1 MKKPLIS
8 RSTLK
13 NFVMTLAAT
22 TVSIIL
28 TFGTTAIVDRKKL
41 NSSRREM
48 ALMLLYDMKESLTA
62 MEGCED
68 NINAF
73 FTKQVDIVAN
83 PEKFPGSWAELMSSY
98 PVFEYSTTTENIFRS
113 NIETISTIGNILFVQ
128 NVSSFYDNRARFREE
143 VVDDFLG
150 YAETAIEDYDAL
162 ANFDSST
169 YQFLCESFIRAL
181 KLYFEQCKLMMKLD
195 DGDLDK
201 FNSYLTKIQ
210 KATENMQDDYDVQDV
225 IRKMEE
231 RRQQLYNARQEGR
244 PKL

>member
-41 NSSRREM
+41 NSSRRGM

-113 NIETISTIGNILFVQ
+113 NIENISTRICRTITMSRMSSARWRKG
-128 NVSSFYDNRARFREE
+128 VSSSTTPVRRAA
-143 VVDDFLG
+143 G
-150 YAETAIEDYDAL
+150 NSDAHL
-162 ANFDSST
+162 
-169 YQFLCESFIRAL
+169 R
-181 KLYFEQCKLMMKLD
+181 
-195 DGDLDK
+195 GH
-201 FNSYLTKIQ
+201 
-210 KATENMQDDYDVQDV
+210 
-225 IRKMEE
+225 
-231 RRQQLYNARQEGR
+231 
-244 PKL
+244 